1 MLTISLPLQKE
12 KSSPKAHPLLA
23 LWLTIEIFS
32 ATLGQLAI
40 TKAKHLGD

>member
-23 LWLTIEIFS
+23 LWLAIDTCS
-32 ATLGQLAI
+32 ATLGELEI
-40 TKAKHLGD
+40 TKSKHLGD